1 MKINKNNYEAYLID
15 HFDGNLS
22 PELEEA
28 LYAFVL
34 AHPELEINL
43 EDTLPS
49 LNAERFSFEEKL
61 SLKRSEALP
70 GFAIEELILAN
81 LEGEASDEE
90 QEVLNKLCADR
101 PEIAKE
107 LERLAACYLEARE
120 TPFLFKE
127 NILDASITPL
137 TESDYSW
144 AELHEGDRKP
154 KDGESIDER
163 LVLGIPSINFP
174 HKSDLIQKERRIGL
188 FWKIGAAAAV
198 IIMAVFFIPRNEES
212 SMALRLASL
221 RGAQGIELPMSS
233 GASGIEVPPVVVKE
247 VSNESQM
254 SPRVVQEK
262 TNRKELSVP
271 ASMETLAFE
280 WNELQP
286 EFDQQIQEFSTEQ
299 NLKLNNNSP
308 YLDPST
314 LAQNKPKENTD
325 GGFLNLREFLGGR
338 LKERLDLP
346 VNSGK
351 SETMM
356 ALASQARQTVKR
368 KSQGQPA
375 LLKNKKTDKFKTLS
389 LQFGRF
395 SYERK

>member
-1 MKINKNNYEAYLID
+1 MKINKKNYEAYLID

-34 AHPELEINL
+34 AHPELKINL

-49 LNAERFSFEEKL
+49 LDAAPFSFEEKL

-70 GFAIEELILAN
+70 EFAIEDLILLN
-81 LEGEASDEE
+81 LEGEASVEE

-107 LERLAACYLEARE
+107 RERLAACYLEAKE
-120 TPFLFKE
+120 IPFLFKE
-127 NILDASITPL
+127 NILDTSITPL
-137 TESDYSW
+137 TESEHSW

-154 KDGESIDER
+154 KNSESLDER
-163 LVLGIPSINFP
+163 LVLGIPSINYP
-174 HKSDLIQKERRIGL
+174 HKSDLIKKERSIGL
-188 FWKIGAAAAV
+188 FWKTGAAAAV
-198 IIMAVFFIPRNEES
+198 IIMAVFFIPRNGES

-221 RGAQGIELPMSS
+221 QGAQGIELPISS
-233 GASGIEVPPVVVKE
+233 DASSVEVLPIVVKE
-247 VSNESQM
+247 VSNGSQT
-254 SPRVVQEK
+254 SPRVVHK
-262 TNRKELSVP
+262 DAIRKEQSVP
-271 ASMETLAFE
+271 AAMETLAFE

-286 EFDQQIQEFSTEQ
+286 EFDQQIQEFGSVPDLQ
-299 NLKLNNNSP
+299 INNNR
-308 YLDPST
+308 PSSEPT
-314 LAQNKPKENTD
+314 VLAQNKAKENND

-375 LLKNKKTDKFKTLS
+375 LLKNKKTDKFRTLS